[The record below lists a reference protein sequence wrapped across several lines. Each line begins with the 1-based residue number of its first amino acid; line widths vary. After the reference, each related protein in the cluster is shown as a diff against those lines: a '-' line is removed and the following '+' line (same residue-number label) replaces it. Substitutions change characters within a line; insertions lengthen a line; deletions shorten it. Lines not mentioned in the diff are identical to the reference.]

1 MHINLIAPINFL
13 GYGVV
18 GLNIA
23 KALAKSNKVSL
34 WPIGNAEAHPDNHGL
49 IKELMTNALHFNRYG
64 ASLRIFH
71 QNDMAMHVGSG
82 KHTGFP
88 IFELDTLTSIERH
101 QLNTLDHIFV
111 ASKWAKQVLLD
122 NQIGQDNGPHI
133 TVAPLGVDT
142 SIFYPNP
149 VLENDTTRFIN
160 IGKWEIRKG
169 HDFTI
174 DSFNKAFSSSDNV
187 ELWMMCDN
195 PFLEDGGKQWINMC
209 RTSKLSSKIKIIPRQ
224 ATHENVYYIMSKA
237 DVGLFPARAE
247 GWNLELLEMMAIG
260 KQVICTNY
268 SAHTEF
274 ADESNSHQIHI
285 TDKESAFDDIWFH
298 NNGYWAHLGDDQQS
312 QYVEHLRNLHK
323 LKQEKNLRVNHAGIE
338 TGKKFT
344 WENSAKKLI
353 KILE

>member
-1 MHINLIAPINFL
+1 M
-13 GYGVV
+13 GYGQV
-18 GLNIA
+18 GHNIFKQLIKLGQDVTA
-23 KALAKSNKVSL
+23 F
-34 WPIGNAEAHPDNHGL
+34 PIGLVEPEMSNEVAPYWYG
-49 IKELMTNALHFNRYG
+49 TNPAWSGRSTR
-64 ASLRIFH
+64 SLRIYH
-71 QNDMAMHVGSG
+71 QNDVHPRVGPG
-82 KHTGFP
+82 KHIGLP
-88 IFELDTLTSIERH
+88 IFELDTFCQQELSSMSLCDELITC
-101 QLNTLDHIFV
+101 
-111 ASKWAKQVLLD
+111 SKWAQEILRENVVVPV
-122 NQIGQDNGPHI
+122 N
-133 TVAPLGVDT
+133 VVPLGIDPT
-142 SIFYPNP
+142 IFFPCIEP
-149 VLENDTTRFIN
+149 KTPQTIFLSV
-160 IGKWEIRKG
+160 GKWEIRKG
-169 HDFTI
+169 HNFTI
-174 DSFNKAFSSSDNV
+174 DSFNKAFNSSDNV

-195 PFLEDGGKQWINMC
+195 PFLEDGGKQWVNMC

-344 WENSAKKLI
+344 WENSAKQLI